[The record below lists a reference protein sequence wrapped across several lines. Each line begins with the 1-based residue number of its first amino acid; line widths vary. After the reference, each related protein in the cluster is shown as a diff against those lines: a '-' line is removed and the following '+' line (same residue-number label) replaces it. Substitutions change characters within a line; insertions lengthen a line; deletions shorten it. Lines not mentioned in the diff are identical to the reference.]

1 MSDPRIPLKEPK
13 LAALLAFL
21 LPGAGH
27 LYQGRYFKA
36 GLYAVCIWGLFLYGM
51 SLADWKIVNA
61 PPLHGNASRRG
72 VMLKY
77 AAQFGVGAP
86 ALVALMQSERYY
98 KESNRPVRQLDAPLD
113 APFTGELTLRTR
125 QTAGDVTG
133 TVYLEPA
140 QGGFGAEV
148 IRGRFAGTDAD
159 GEPVEVQLGEFVE
172 LGRPISADS
181 KRYLQAEVIDDAGG
195 RIQSLGHLHGS
206 IPRPFWNWFVVP
218 LDDQQD
224 RELHRQL
231 GKYHELATVFTMIA
245 GLLNVLAIWDA
256 LEGPAY
262 GYGDEPESTD
272 ETPDTEA
279 EQANTEK
286 DSSDQKPVAEAVS

>member
-13 LAALLAFL
+13 LAAVLAFL

-27 LYQGRYFKA
+27 LYQGRYFKS

-61 PPLHGNASRRG
+61 PPLRGNEGRRG

-86 ALVALMQSERYY
+86 ALLALMQSERYY
-98 KESNRPVRQLDAPLD
+98 SEENRPVRQLEGPLE
-113 APFTGELTLRTR
+113 ATFTGELTLRTR
-125 QTAGDVTG
+125 QTAGEVTG
-133 TVYLEPA
+133 SVYLEPA

-148 IRGRFAGTDAD
+148 IRGRFIGTDAD
-159 GEPVEVQLGEFVE
+159 GQEIDVQLGEFVE

-181 KRYLQAEVIDDAGG
+181 RRYLQAEVIDDAGG
-195 RIQSLGHLHGS
+195 RVQSLGHLHGS
-206 IPRPFWNWFVVP
+206 IPRTFWNWIVVP

-231 GKYHELATVFTMIA
+231 GKFHELATVFTMIA
-245 GLLNVLAIWDA
+245 GLLNVLVIWDA

-262 GYGDEPESTD
+262 GYGDEPESSD
-272 ETPDTEA
+272 KPDPDSS
-279 EQANTEK
+279 QAN
-286 DSSDQKPVAEAVS
+286 SDDDQPAEKPVAEAVS